1 MPRNA
6 NMQIDLYLLQLQK
19 SFFNSGLSKAKLF
32 QPTSSLRARH
42 LMNCE
47 RYAQSVQKGKEM
59 ELSNRR

>member
-1 MPRNA
+1 
-6 NMQIDLYLLQLQK
+6 MQIDLYLLQLQK
-19 SFFNSGLSKAKLF
+19 SFSKKLF

-59 ELSNRR
+59 ELSNRM